1 MDEDA
6 KMMNKEGYRR
16 AKKEA
21 KLAVTTAKTAVFGL
35 LYEELGTKGGDKK
48 LYRLA
53 KVRERKTRDLDQ
65 VKCIKNEEGRVLME
79 EDHIRRRWQTY
90 LPKFLN
96 EEGDRDIMLGNLEHS
111 EMHQDFGYCRRIRVE
126 EVRGPMRKM
135 HRGRVTRP
143 DEIPVKFWKNN
154 QFGFMSGRSAMEAI
168 YIVRRLV
175 EQYREMKKDL
185 HMVFISL
192 EKAYDKVPREVL
204 WRCLEAKGVPVA
216 YIKVIMDMYDEAK
229 TRVWAAGGDSE
240 HFLAMTRLH

>member
-1 MDEDA
+1 MAYLTLIERMDEEA
-6 KMMNKEGYRR
+6 KIMNKEGYRR

-21 KLAVTTAKTAVFGL
+21 KLAVTAANTAVFGL
-35 LYEELGTKGGDKK
+35 LYEELGAKGGDKK
-48 LYRLA
+48 LYRQA
-53 KVRERKTRDLDQ
+53 KVRERKTHDLDQ
-65 VKCIKNEEGRVLME
+65 VKCIKDEEGRVLME

-111 EMHQDFGYCRRIRVE
+111 EMHQNFRYCRRIRVE
-126 EVRGPMRKM
+126 EVRGPMCKM
-135 HRGRVTRP
+135 HRGRATRP
-143 DEIPVKFWKNN
+143 DEIPVKFWKNERVVEVIVRTSVSIFEN

-175 EQYREMKKDL
+175 KQYREMKKDL
-185 HMVFISL
+185 HMVFIGL

-216 YIKVIMDMYDEAK
+216 
-229 TRVWAAGGDSE
+229 
-240 HFLAMTRLH
+240 

>member
-143 DEIPVKFWKNN
+143 DEIPVKFWKNV
-154 QFGFMSGRSAMEAI
+154 GRAGLEWLS
-168 YIVRRLV
+168 RLFNVIFRTKNMPV
-175 EQYREMKKDL
+175 EWRWSTMIPLYKNKGDIQSCNNYKGIKLLSHIMK
-185 HMVFISL
+185 V
-192 EKAYDKVPREVL
+192 
-204 WRCLEAKGVPVA
+204 
-216 YIKVIMDMYDEAK
+216 
-229 TRVWAAGGDSE
+229 
-240 HFLAMTRLH
+240 